1 MSIRRHFIGAMV
13 VSASALASSAALADI
28 VNGDFEQAS
37 INGLTIPG
45 WTIWDGKAQRLA
57 GVGENHFGR
66 VSSDPTPQAPGFST
80 LRQKFTAT
88 DRGTGDF
95 AQVDFDVLGGQILAG
110 GQINVIFYPGDPG
123 DGDPIGLFIKNNTLL
138 TKPIAAQHYSY
149 KIGAIAKDYTI
160 EIFVTAGT
168 TSWIDVDNFVNT
180 NVPTPGTLAMALGGM
195 ASSGLRRRRH

>member
-1 MSIRRHFIGAMV
+1 MTTTASRR
-13 VSASALASSAALADI
+13 ALATIALCLAVGGIARADI
-28 VNGDFEQAS
+28 VNGDFEQKS

-45 WTIWDGKAQRLA
+45 WTIWDGKAQRLD
-57 GVGENHFGR
+57 GVGENHFCR

-95 AQVDFDVLGGQILAG
+95 CQVDFDVLGGQILAG

-123 DGDPIGLFIKNNTLL
+123 DGDPVGLFIKNNTLL
-138 TKPIAAQHYSY
+138 TKTIEAKHYSY
-149 KIGAIAKDYTI
+149 KIGAIARDYTI

-180 NVPTPGTLAMALGGM
+180 NVPAPATVAVLLGGFVRT
-195 ASSGLRRRRH
+195 RRRR